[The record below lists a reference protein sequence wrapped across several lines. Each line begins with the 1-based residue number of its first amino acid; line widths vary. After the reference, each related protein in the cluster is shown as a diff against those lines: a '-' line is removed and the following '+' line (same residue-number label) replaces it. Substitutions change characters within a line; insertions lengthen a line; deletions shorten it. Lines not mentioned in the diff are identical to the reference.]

1 MSKFQEA
8 LDRYQKEM
16 KETLKMKDKEIDA
29 ELLRAVTKG
38 LGPSIYREDAS
49 KVSCSDK
56 SERDRVKNNF
66 LIKKLGMT
74 DSKELDDAIVE
85 VCQKMGSGNRN
96 KFRGIFYYLLVKKF
110 KKESFYDKK
119 KTTA

>member
-1 MSKFQEA
+1 MSKFVEA
-8 LDRYQKEM
+8 LERYDKEM
-16 KETLKMKDKEIDA
+16 KEKLKMSEKDIDSA
-29 ELLRAVTKG
+29 LLRAVTKG

-56 SERDRVKNNF
+56 AERDRVKNNF

-85 VCQKMGSGNRN
+85 VCQKFGSSNRN
-96 KFRGIFYYLLVKKF
+96 KFRAIFYYLLVKKF
-110 KKESFYDKK
+110 KKEDFYAKK
-119 KTTA
+119 KK